1 MGAQDPA
8 AAESPVPGR
17 ASPPGPPVSTGV
29 GPGERG
35 SDGPVETAAW
45 RRPAMTAESHR
56 VTSFEIFFDLVFVFA
71 ITRVGSFMARSLT
84 AVTLARGLILLL
96 LLWWS
101 WAAYVWLGNR
111 VRTDQGLVRA
121 WMLVVMAALFIAA
134 LVMPDAWSRHTGT
147 VDAPLILAAS
157 FIVVRLIYFG
167 LSLTAAA
174 EDRRLRVQLLTDAI
188 PQTFSLA
195 PLIAGAVLAGAWQTA
210 LWAVAF
216 IIDFGGGWIAS
227 RVGGWQVRSPGHFAE
242 RHRMVLIIVLGESLI
257 SVGTGAGDSVSRTTV
272 LVAAALGFAAV
283 VCLWR
288 LYFEHLA
295 AAAED
300 ALEHA
305 SPARRA
311 RIARD
316 AYTMVHFLL
325 IAGVLYLALGARE
338 VLAAVTDSSAS
349 NLGAPLNWPAL
360 TALYAGTAGYLVGH
374 AAFTRLTV
382 RQTPLA
388 QLVAAAALLIL
399 LPVTRHLSALAA
411 LAVVSVTLIALTTFE
426 ERTGAHEPDSDRE
439 NTDTPDARF
448 GSRPGQRWPPRAL
461 RATVRTR
468 RIRSRRPGP
477 R

>member
-1 MGAQDPA
+1 M
-8 AAESPVPGR
+8 
-17 ASPPGPPVSTGV
+17 STQGS
-29 GPGERG
+29 PGEGG
-35 SDGPVETAAW
+35 SAGPVGDASW

-71 ITRVGSFMARSLT
+71 ITRVGSFMARSLS
-84 AVTLARGLILLL
+84 AATLARGLILLL

-101 WAAYVWLGNR
+101 WTAYVWLGNR
-111 VRTDQGLVRA
+111 VRTDQGLVRSG
-121 WMLVVMAALFIAA
+121 MLVVMAALFIAA

-147 VDAPLILAAS
+147 VDAPLILAAA
-157 FIVVRLIYFG
+157 FILVRLIYFG
-167 LSLTAAA
+167 LHLTAAA
-174 EDRRLRVQLLTDAI
+174 EDSRLRAQLLADAI
-188 PQTFSLA
+188 PQTFSLV

-210 LWAVAF
+210 LWALAF
-216 IIDFGGGWIAS
+216 TIDFGGGWIAS
-227 RVGGWQVRSPGHFAE
+227 RVGGWKVRSPGHFAE

-257 SVGTGAGDSVSRTTV
+257 SAGTGAGDSVSRTMV

-305 SPARRA
+305 SPVRRA

-325 IAGVLYLALGARE
+325 IAGVLYLALGIRE

-349 NLGAPLNWPAL
+349 SLGAPLNWPAL
-360 TALYAGTAGYLVGH
+360 TALYAGTAAYLLGH

-382 RQTPLA
+382 GRVPPA
-388 QLVAAAALLIL
+388 QPAAAAALLIL
-399 LPVTRHLSALAA
+399 LPATRHLSALTA
-411 LAVVSVTLIALTTFE
+411 LAVVSATLIALTAFKG
-426 ERTGAHEPDSDRE
+426 RAAAREPDGDRE
-439 NTDTPDARF
+439 NTDTPDPTDTDPA
-448 GSRPGQRWPPRAL
+448 
-461 RATVRTR
+461 
-468 RIRSRRPGP
+468 
-477 R
+477 

>member
-1 MGAQDPA
+1 MGTQGLA
-8 AAESPVPGR
+8 AAESRLPGR
-17 ASPPGPPVSTGV
+17 GSPPGPLVSTGV

-35 SDGPVETAAW
+35 STGAVETVAW

-71 ITRVGSFMARSLT
+71 ITRVVSFMARSLT

-111 VRTDQGLVRA
+111 VRTDQGLVRSG
-121 WMLVVMAALFIAA
+121 MLVVMAALFIAA
-134 LVMPDAWSRHTGT
+134 LVMPDAWSRRTGT
-147 VDAPLILAAS
+147 VDAPLILAAA
-157 FIVVRLIYFG
+157 FIVVRLVYFG
-167 LSLTAAA
+167 LQLTAAA
-174 EDRRLRVQLLTDAI
+174 EDRRLRVQLLADAI
-188 PQTFSLA
+188 PQTFSLV
-195 PLIAGAVLAGAWQTA
+195 PLIGGAVLAGAWQTA

-216 IIDFGGGWIAS
+216 AIDFGGGWIAS
-227 RVGGWQVRSPGHFAE
+227 RVGGWRVRSPGHFAE

-257 SVGTGAGDSVSRTTV
+257 SAGTGAGDSVSRTMV
-272 LVAAALGFAAV
+272 LLAAALGFAAV

-300 ALEHA
+300 ALEQA

-325 IAGVLYLALGARE
+325 IAGVLYLALGVRE
-338 VLAAVTDSSAS
+338 VLSAVTDSSAS

-360 TALYAGTAGYLVGH
+360 TALFAGTAGYLAGR
-374 AAFTRLTV
+374 AAFIRLTI
-382 RQTPLA
+382 RQVPPA

-399 LPVTRHLSALAA
+399 LPVARYLPALAA
-411 LAVVSVTLIALTTFE
+411 LAVVSVTLIALTAFE
-426 ERTGAHEPDSDRE
+426 GRTAAHEPDGNRE
-439 NTDTPDARF
+439 NTDTPDPTDAD
-448 GSRPGQRWPPRAL
+448 S
-461 RATVRTR
+461 V
-468 RIRSRRPGP
+468 
-477 R
+477 

>member
-1 MGAQDPA
+1 
-8 AAESPVPGR
+8 
-17 ASPPGPPVSTGV
+17 
-29 GPGERG
+29 
-35 SDGPVETAAW
+35 
-45 RRPAMTAESHR
+45 MTAESHR

-71 ITRVGSFMARSLT
+71 ITRVGSFMACSLT

-101 WAAYVWLGNR
+101 WTAYVWLGNR
-111 VRTDQGLVRA
+111 VRTDQGLVRSG
-121 WMLVVMAALFIAA
+121 MLVVMAALFIAA

-147 VDAPLILAAS
+147 VDAPLIVAAA

-167 LSLTAAA
+167 LHLTAAA
-174 EDRRLRVQLLTDAI
+174 EDSRLRTQLLADAI

-195 PLIAGAVLAGAWQTA
+195 PLIAGAVLAGGAWQTA
-210 LWAVAF
+210 LWAAAF
-216 IIDFGGGWIAS
+216 VIDFGGGWIAS

-257 SVGTGAGDSVSRTTV
+257 SVGTGAGDSVTRTMV

-295 AAAED
+295 AAAQD

-311 RIARD
+311 QIARD

-382 RQTPLA
+382 RQVPPA
-388 QLVAAAALLIL
+388 QLIAAAALLIL
-399 LPVTRHLSALAA
+399 LPVSRHLSALAA
-411 LAVVSVTLIALTTFE
+411 LAVVSVTLIALTAFE
-426 ERTGAHEPDSDRE
+426 ERTAADEPDGDRE
-439 NTDTPDARF
+439 NTDTPDPTDAD
-448 GSRPGQRWPPRAL
+448 S
-461 RATVRTR
+461 V
-468 RIRSRRPGP
+468 
-477 R
+477 